1 MDTMTATMTDNTNT
15 TATISLPEV
24 APLPMKVAPRAYQGK
39 HAKGK
44 NQKGCFGS
52 NKSGLEWLEARAAEL
67 ARSILDTG
75 KPSEKVIAQISR
87 RCGAA
92 SGEALAKH
100 LMGKNPFTKQ
110 P

>member
-1 MDTMTATMTDNTNT
+1 
-15 TATISLPEV
+15 
-24 APLPMKVAPRAYQGK
+24 
-39 HAKGK
+39 
-44 NQKGCFGS
+44 
-52 NKSGLEWLEARAAEL
+52 
-67 ARSILDTG
+67 LDTG